1 MRKSNISKF
10 VFVTYLLIG
19 IIGLGLGIIS
29 CLIWITY
36 VSGELNWDSIS
47 ILSNIVLVFALVIV
61 TLWYASEVKRQ
72 TKLMVNDQKRHKV
85 LEEVHVVL
93 TPSINSIISEI
104 QAIQNNNIFWAR
116 YTSEECGFDDGLIR
130 FFYNKRF
137 GPIRSVF
144 NGEISGALIDI
155 LEKFP
160 DLKRLFASH
169 DSLIEELNQLYVL
182 IEKEIETPELIGRI
196 EKLIDMFNENI
207 ENSSLKA
214 QNDSQLFVEYI
225 INLKYLVK
233 RMPNSIEPRID
244 FWEENRDE
252 LLKLRDNPLILETGE
267 QISRKLS
274 QLRDLNEKILKSV
287 EKIREDYRKEYN
299 FTDNEIEPFR
309 GF

>member
-1 MRKSNISKF
+1 MRKSNNSKF
-10 VFVTYLLIG
+10 VYVTYLLIG

-116 YTSEECGFDDGLIR
+116 YTSEECGFDVGLIR

>member
-1 MRKSNISKF
+1 M
-10 VFVTYLLIG
+10 TYLLFG
-19 IIGLGLGIIS
+19 ILGIGLGFIS

-36 VSGELNWDSIS
+36 VRGELNWDSIS

-72 TKLMVNDQKRHKV
+72 TRLMVKDQKRHKV
-85 LEEVHVVL
+85 LEEVQLVL
-93 TPSINSIISEI
+93 TPSISSINSEI
-104 QAIQNNNIFWAR
+104 KAIQHKQIFWHR
-116 YTSEECGFDDGLIR
+116 HTSGECGFDSELTPL
-130 FFYNKRF
+130 FHKRNS
-137 GPIRSVF
+137 PIRSVF
-144 NGEISGALIDI
+144 NGEIRGALTDI
-155 LEKFP
+155 LEKFS
-160 DLKRLFASH
+160 DLKRLFTSH

-182 IEKEIETPELIGRI
+182 IVKEIETPELIGRI

-225 INLKYLVK
+225 INLEYLVK

-244 FWEENRDE
+244 FWEENKDE

-267 QISRKLS
+267 QISSKLS

-287 EKIREDYRKEYN
+287 DKIREEYRKEYN
-299 FTDNEIEPFR
+299 FTDIEIEPFR

>member
-1 MRKSNISKF
+1 M
-10 VFVTYLLIG
+10 TYLLIG

-72 TKLMVNDQKRHKV
+72 TKLMVKDQKRHKI

-116 YTSEECGFDDGLIR
+116 YTSEECGFDVGLIR
-130 FFYNKRF
+130 FFYDKRF

-155 LEKFP
+155 SEKFP

-267 QISRKLS
+267 QISSKLS
-274 QLRDLNEKILKSV
+274 QLRDLNEKILKSID
-287 EKIREDYRKEYN
+287 KIREEYRKEYN
-299 FTDNEIEPFR
+299 FTDIEIEPFR